1 MAKKTIFVIYGI
13 FAAAI
18 FLTGCAI
25 LRHAV
30 IPQERK
36 GPHEGALTFIDQRV
50 PEYIEFVAIPGDP
63 EWTFQVYVYDKNL
76 KQRSI
81 CGSGYLT
88 IKLRDG
94 KVKEADLWDTKPYS
108 WSKGIG
114 FLENKMKLNNEKE
127 FLAIIKIF
135 RGRSVERLEFKYPY

>member
-1 MAKKTIFVIYGI
+1 MSKKTAFMICGI
-13 FAAAI
+13 LTTAV

-36 GPHEGALTFIDQRV
+36 GPHGGALTFIDQRV

-63 EWTFQVYVYDKNL
+63 EWTFQVYSYDKNL

-81 CGSGYLT
+81 CGSGYLK
-88 IKLRDG
+88 IKFPDER
-94 KVKEADLWDTKPYS
+94 VAEIDLWNTKPYS

-135 RGRSVERLEFKYPY
+135 RSRSAERLEFKYPY